1 MDVHHLLNGKLRQ
14 MIHDAE
20 KERRHFDRILS
31 LAAEGG
37 HQHDGNK
44 QYVIWEIFA
53 RAGRVTKTANHR
65 YNCRAERFSLED
77 GWDFENPDHCR
88 AFFKRLHTEKPD
100 CCLVMPP
107 CKLWSLLQELTIA
120 QHPDYAEKLE
130 ALGQEN
136 HGGLLVFAAMV
147 YEYQRRN
154 GKLGIAEH
162 PWKSRAWF
170 TKAFKRMQSYDT
182 RVDQC
187 CYGLEMPDDNGD
199 INPVQKPTCFR
210 ATGKVFHDK
219 LARRCD
225 GQHQHTRLEGSI
237 PGVGR
242 RSMLAENYP
251 QRLATAI
258 VNAICVQLDHD
269 NAEIYANED
278 DDMPP
283 DDEIEKFAQEME
295 QLAQDNSGAVASHD
309 GKAAGQEEP
318 DPNDP
323 ISNNKA
329 LRKRVGGRAVDYVQR
344 LHKNLGHPSS
354 SVPH

>member
-1 MDVHHLLNGKLRQ
+1 

-20 KERRHFDRILS
+20 KEKRHFDRILS
-31 LAAEGG
+31 PLRLRVAINMMTTSSMSSGKSLQELDESPRQRTTATTAE
-37 HQHDGNK
+37 QN
-44 QYVIWEIFA
+44 V
-53 RAGRVTKTANHR
+53 
-65 YNCRAERFSLED
+65 SLLKMV
-77 GWDFENPDHCR
+77 GTENPDHCR

-130 ALGQEN
+130 ALRQEN
-136 HGGLLVFAAMV
+136 HDGLLVFAAMV

-170 TKAFKRMQSYDT
+170 TKAFKRMQGYDT

-187 CYGLEMPDDNGD
+187 CYGLEMPDDNGG

-258 VNAICVQLDHD
+258 VNAICAQLDHD
-269 NAEIYANED
+269 T
-278 DDMPP
+278 
-283 DDEIEKFAQEME
+283 
-295 QLAQDNSGAVASHD
+295 
-309 GKAAGQEEP
+309 AG
-318 DPNDP
+318 DLC
-323 ISNNKA
+323 K
-329 LRKRVGGRAVDYVQR
+329 
-344 LHKNLGHPSS
+344 
-354 SVPH
+354 

>member
-1 MDVHHLLNGKLRQ
+1 MQG
-14 MIHDAE
+14 
-20 KERRHFDRILS
+20 
-31 LAAEGG
+31 
-37 HQHDGNK
+37 
-44 QYVIWEIFA
+44 
-53 RAGRVTKTANHR
+53 
-65 YNCRAERFSLED
+65 
-77 GWDFENPDHCR
+77 
-88 AFFKRLHTEKPD
+88 
-100 CCLVMPP
+100 
-107 CKLWSLLQELTIA
+107 
-120 QHPDYAEKLE
+120 
-130 ALGQEN
+130 
-136 HGGLLVFAAMV
+136 
-147 YEYQRRN
+147 YE
-154 GKLGIAEH
+154 
-162 PWKSRAWF
+162 
-170 TKAFKRMQSYDT
+170 T

-258 VNAICVQLDHD
+258 VNAIRVQLDHD

-295 QLAQDNSGAVASHD
+295 QLAQLVFPRDFDFPCRLTSTGIGSG
-309 GKAAGQEEP
+309 
-318 DPNDP
+318 
-323 ISNNKA
+323 
-329 LRKRVGGRAVDYVQR
+329 
-344 LHKNLGHPSS
+344 
-354 SVPH
+354 